1 MNPETENTLH
11 ALRSGEW
18 CYCISPE
25 ISAIL
30 LDCEEKCFRLN
41 SLKPS
46 STDERSG
53 IIKSLF
59 GRIGNRFTIHSPFH
73 CDFGTNIRVGDNFIA
88 NYNLTILDET
98 DVTIGDNVFIGPN
111 VSIYTVTHAL
121 DISQRNDGL
130 MQARPVTIGDNVWIC
145 GNCVILPGVT
155 IGEGSVIGAGSVVT
169 RDIPPHTLAVGNPCR
184 PLRPITET
192 DIIKDYYTDLF

>member
-1 MNPETENTLH
+1 MNPETENTLQ

-18 CYCISPE
+18 CHCISPE

-30 LDCEEKCFRLN
+30 SACEEKCFRLN
-41 SLKPS
+41 SLPPS
-46 STDERSG
+46 ATEQRSE
-53 IIKSLF
+53 IIKSLL
-59 GRIGNRFTIHSPFH
+59 GGTGERFIIHSPFH
-73 CDFGTNIRVGDNFIA
+73 CDFGTNIKIGNNFIA

-111 VSIYTVTHAL
+111 VSIYTITHAL
-121 DISQRNDGL
+121 DIPQRNAGM

-155 IGEGSVIGAGSVVT
+155 IGDGCVIGAGSVVVHY
-169 RDIPPHTLAVGNPCR
+169 IPPLTLAIGNPCR

-192 DIIKDYYTDLF
+192 DKISASSI

>member
-1 MNPETENTLH
+1 MNPETENTLQ

-18 CYCISPE
+18 CHCISPE

-30 LDCEEKCFRLN
+30 SACEEKCFRLN
-41 SLKPS
+41 SLPPS
-46 STDERSG
+46 ATEQRSE
-53 IIKSLF
+53 IIKSLL
-59 GRIGNRFTIHSPFH
+59 GGTGERFIIHSPFH
-73 CDFGTNIRVGDNFIA
+73 CDFGTNIKIGNNFIA

-111 VSIYTVTHAL
+111 VSIYTITHAL
-121 DISQRNDGL
+121 DIPQRNAGM

-155 IGEGSVIGAGSVVT
+155 IGEGCVIGAGSVVVH
-169 RDIPPHTLAVGNPCR
+169 DIPPLTLAIGNPCR

-192 DIIKDYYTDLF
+192 DKISASSI

>member
-1 MNPETENTLH
+1 MNPETENTLQ

-18 CYCISPE
+18 CHCISPE

-30 LDCEEKCFRLN
+30 SACEEKCFRLN
-41 SLKPS
+41 SLPPS
-46 STDERSG
+46 ATEQRSE
-53 IIKSLF
+53 IIKSLL
-59 GRIGNRFTIHSPFH
+59 GGTGERFIIHSPFH
-73 CDFGTNIRVGDNFIA
+73 CDFGTNIKIGNNFIA

-111 VSIYTVTHAL
+111 VSIYTITHAL
-121 DISQRNDGL
+121 DIPQRNAGM

-155 IGEGSVIGAGSVVT
+155 IGDGCVIGAGSVVVH
-169 RDIPPHTLAVGNPCR
+169 DIPPLTLAIGNPCR

-192 DIIKDYYTDLF
+192 DKISASSI

>member
-1 MNPETENTLH
+1 MNPETENTLQ

-18 CYCISPE
+18 CHCISPE

-30 LDCEEKCFRLN
+30 SACEEKCFRLN
-41 SLKPS
+41 SLPPS
-46 STDERSG
+46 ATEQRSE
-53 IIKSLF
+53 IIKSLL
-59 GRIGNRFTIHSPFH
+59 GGTGERFIIHSPFH
-73 CDFGTNIRVGDNFIA
+73 CDFGTNIKIGNNFIA

-111 VSIYTVTHAL
+111 VSIYTITHAL
-121 DISQRNDGL
+121 DIPQRNAGL
-130 MQARPVTIGDNVWIC
+130 MQARPVTIGNNVWIC

-155 IGEGSVIGAGSVVT
+155 IGDGSVIGAGSVVT
-169 RDIPPHTLAVGNPCR
+169 RDIPPHTLAIGNPCH

-192 DIIKDYYTDLF
+192 DKISASAIR

>member
-1 MNPETENTLH
+1 MNPETENTLQ

-18 CYCISPE
+18 CHCISPE

-30 LDCEEKCFRLN
+30 SACEEKCFRLN
-41 SLKPS
+41 SLPPS
-46 STDERSG
+46 ATEQRSE
-53 IIKSLF
+53 IIKSLL
-59 GRIGNRFTIHSPFH
+59 GGTGERFIIHSPFH
-73 CDFGTNIRVGDNFIA
+73 CDFGTNIKIGNNFIA

-111 VSIYTVTHAL
+111 VSIYTITHAL
-121 DISQRNDGL
+121 DIPQRNAGL

-155 IGEGSVIGAGSVVT
+155 IGEGCVIGAGSVVVH
-169 RDIPPHTLAVGNPCR
+169 DIPPLTLAIGNPCR

-192 DIIKDYYTDLF
+192 DKISASSI